1 MGNKPR
7 KPARILA
14 SIGLAGALAAGY
26 FFLQDHVVDG
36 HLQPLIQKQLTDL
49 LHSPV
54 TLESVHADI
63 QGGVELRNVSF
74 QIPVSG
80 LEVRAL
86 IQKATV
92 RLSLVD
98 LLWRHKSV
106 VDSLQSLTVNH
117 PNIFIS
123 RSPETTIPG
132 ASAPVAPV
140 PGGRVPSTPAA
151 GTNAA
156 SA

>member
-14 SIGLAGALAAGY
+14 SIGLAGVLAAGY
-26 FFLQDHVVDG
+26 FFFQDHVVDG

-117 PNIFIS
+117 PKIFIS
-123 RSPETTIPG
+123 R
-132 ASAPVAPV
+132 AAPVD
-140 PGGRVPSTPAA
+140 SPAA
-151 GTNAA
+151 SGPLTAAVSPAAA
-156 SA
+156 SFPLLPFKKIFV